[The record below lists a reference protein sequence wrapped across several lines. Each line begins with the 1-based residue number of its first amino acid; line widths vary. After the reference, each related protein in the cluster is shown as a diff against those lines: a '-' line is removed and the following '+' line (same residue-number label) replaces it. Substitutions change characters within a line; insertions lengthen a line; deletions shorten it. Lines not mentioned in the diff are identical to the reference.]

1 MGDKKSIYKLIMTQ
15 FKQTTATTSPKQEM
29 QQVDDYCEVM
39 RDKEEG
45 DDAVEILLDNNV
57 SASIVRPELF
67 KNDEIPEFNSFEST
81 LQQLYKIGDQLYQL
95 MSNHTSYLWAKVRL

>member
-1 MGDKKSIYKLIMTQ
+1 MGDKKSIYKLILTQ
-15 FKQTTATTSPKQEM
+15 INSTATSSPKQEI

-45 DDAVEILLDNNV
+45 DDVEILLDNNV

-81 LQQLYKIGDQLYQL
+81 L
-95 MSNHTSYLWAKVRL
+95 

>member
-1 MGDKKSIYKLIMTQ
+1 MGDKKSIYKLILTQ
-15 FKQTTATTSPKQEM
+15 FNSTATSSPKQEI

-45 DDAVEILLDNNV
+45 GDVEILLDNNV

-81 LQQLYKIGDQLYQL
+81 L
-95 MSNHTSYLWAKVRL
+95 

>member
-1 MGDKKSIYKLIMTQ
+1 MGDKKSIYKLILTQ
-15 FKQTTATTSPKQEM
+15 FNSTATSSPKQEI

-45 DDAVEILLDNNV
+45 DDVEILLDNNV

-81 LQQLYKIGDQLYQL
+81 L
-95 MSNHTSYLWAKVRL
+95 

>member
-1 MGDKKSIYKLIMTQ
+1 MGDKKSIYKLILTQ
-15 FKQTTATTSPKQEM
+15 FNSTATSSPKQEI

-45 DDAVEILLDNNV
+45 DDFEILLDNNV

-81 LQQLYKIGDQLYQL
+81 L
-95 MSNHTSYLWAKVRL
+95 

>member
-1 MGDKKSIYKLIMTQ
+1 MGDKKSIYKLILTQ
-15 FKQTTATTSPKQEM
+15 FNSTATSSPKQEI

-45 DDAVEILLDNNV
+45 DDVEILLDNNV
-57 SASIVRPELF
+57 SASIVRPGLF

-81 LQQLYKIGDQLYQL
+81 L
-95 MSNHTSYLWAKVRL
+95 